1 LKALSKDIPA
11 EFRGESIHAFVVLKD
26 ICRMPEVVHFKI
38 QKHQLKI

>member
-1 LKALSKDIPA
+1 MPDEI
-11 EFRGESIHAFVVLKD
+11 RGESIHAFVVLKD